1 VLVARYG
8 LQESRV
14 ALRRPMD
21 PQRPHWLTDRWKIAN
36 ANVMWSRIAAVV
48 ILALFVHTAAPR
60 ADAAIPLERARELDH
75 STAVFAPRPSYPYE
89 ARRQGVTGTGIILL
103 EIEPSTGRVERAS
116 MAQSTG
122 SPVLDRDTLLVFR
135 RWRFKPG
142 TPGPIKIPIT
152 FTMGGNVITEV
163 VVKKKP
169 MDEALERFLGK
180 GTVLKGPIPEY
191 PRFPP
196 WTDKA
201 GKGVYELRVQKDG
214 RVSEVRILK
223 PSGDQTFDRVA
234 VNTLRKWRLRRGPL
248 ILELPLS
255 FKLTPTKYSVDIPKD
270 R

>member
-1 VLVARYG
+1 
-8 LQESRV
+8 
-14 ALRRPMD
+14 
-21 PQRPHWLTDRWKIAN
+21 
-36 ANVMWSRIAAVV
+36 MWSRIAVV
-48 ILALFVHTAAPR
+48 ILALFVHTAVSPA
-60 ADAAIPLERARELDH
+60 ADADRLEQARELDH
-75 STAVFAPRPSYPYE
+75 STAVFAPRPAYPYE
-89 ARRQGVTGTGIILL
+89 ARRQGITGTGIILL
-103 EIEPSTGRVERAS
+103 EVNPSTGAVERAS
-116 MAQSTG
+116 MARSTG
-122 SPVLDRDTLLVFR
+122 SPILDRETLMVFR

-142 TPGPIKIPIT
+142 TPGLIKIPIT

-169 MDEALERFLGK
+169 MDEALARFLGE

-196 WTDKA
+196 WRDKA

-223 PSGDQTFDRVA
+223 SSGDATFDRVT

-255 FKLTPTKYSVDIPKD
+255 FQLTPTKYSVDIPKD